1 MLQHKLVDQVTE
13 RCEGPW
19 GKDIIL
25 MEVVGSW
32 MGGGGREGGRT
43 IVYLTHSLTS
53 THTHTS
59 TRTHTYPHTYI
70 YTHTHTHPLL
80 SLWSL
85 PGLYSQVRLFRKVPD
100 TPQHL
105 PDKNLA
111 CASTARGRVT
121 RPSAS
126 RGLQCPE
133 ASGGSWPC
141 CVIPQGSHP
150 RGRRLRKGKAAR
162 AGSTPQDPL
171 TRREQCSSTS
181 PAPAC
186 RFIYNMLNGWT
197 ESEREAEINCPRT
210 PYWVLKRSY
219 TSRGFQGLPSAAPP
233 RTLPGSPISATPER
247 ESLQAQPELGCC
259 PEWGSEQG
267 PPLLLG
273 LDSDGQTLSEVGS
286 EGGKGQIMGED
297 HSLAPGR
304 PGCPMKAK
312 SLKARGSR
320 NFFGKSHNWG
330 ASGKARNFERG
341 TILPHPCLNRLQGWQ
356 QDSGSLTHFVSWVW
370 ITAPLVTLAVRSWV
384 TDSTS
389 KYSFFV

>member
-32 MGGGGREGGRT
+32 MGGAGREGRRKDHS
-43 IVYLTHSLTS
+43 ISHSLTHSLTS
-53 THTHTS
+53 TS
-59 TRTHTYPHTYI
+59 TGTHTYPHTYI
-70 YTHTHTHPLL
+70 HTHTHTPSAFPLEPAGTVL
-80 SLWSL
+80 TGKAFKKG
-85 PGLYSQVRLFRKVPD
+85 PA

-105 PDKNLA
+105 LDKNLA

-121 RPSAS
+121 QPSAS

-133 ASGGSWPC
+133 ASGGSWPSS
-141 CVIPQGSHP
+141 VIPQGSHP

-162 AGSTPQDPL
+162 VGSTPQDPL

-186 RFIYNMLNGWT
+186 RRIYNMLNGWT
-197 ESEREAEINCPRT
+197 ESEGEADINCPRT

-233 RTLPGSPISATPER
+233 RTLPGSPISATSER
-247 ESLQAQPELGCC
+247 ESPQAQPELGCC

-267 PPLLLG
+267 PPTPPAPCCWGWTRMARPSLRLG
-273 LDSDGQTLSEVGS
+273 LR
-286 EGGKGQIMGED
+286 EGKD
-297 HSLAPGR
+297 R
-304 PGCPMKAK
+304 
-312 SLKARGSR
+312 
-320 NFFGKSHNWG
+320 
-330 ASGKARNFERG
+330 
-341 TILPHPCLNRLQGWQ
+341 
-356 QDSGSLTHFVSWVW
+356 
-370 ITAPLVTLAVRSWV
+370 
-384 TDSTS
+384 
-389 KYSFFV
+389 